1 MTMSDSWI
9 SLNPLIEEPS
19 SLPTPRL
26 NSSAPRD
33 VDGIVMCCSAPSTS
47 TNWRSIHRIPSVSI
61 RFSTDATVIF
71 FDLAGVLAEIAIAFP
86 PGRSHRSVRYL
97 GRNLNIYKLFRQEI
111 VRMAE
116 ILIENETMFG
126 EAHGSVVHSTHTTD
140 AGGDSMAGPTTL
152 DGREHQHRLKSGPKA
167 RGPGG
172 DHGIRARAERGP
184 TRL

>member
-33 VDGIVMCCSAPSTS
+33 GDGIVMCCSAPSTS

-61 RFSTDATVIF
+61 RLSTDATVNF
-71 FDLAGVLAEIAIAFP
+71 FDFAGLLAEIAIAFP
-86 PGRSHRSVRYL
+86 PGRSHRSVRCL
-97 GRNLNIYKLFRQEI
+97 GRNLNIYKLFRHEI

-126 EAHGSVVHSTHTTD
+126 
-140 AGGDSMAGPTTL
+140 GP
-152 DGREHQHRLKSGPKA
+152 DRKS
-167 RGPGG
+167 
-172 DHGIRARAERGP
+172 
-184 TRL
+184 TRLNSSHRTISYA